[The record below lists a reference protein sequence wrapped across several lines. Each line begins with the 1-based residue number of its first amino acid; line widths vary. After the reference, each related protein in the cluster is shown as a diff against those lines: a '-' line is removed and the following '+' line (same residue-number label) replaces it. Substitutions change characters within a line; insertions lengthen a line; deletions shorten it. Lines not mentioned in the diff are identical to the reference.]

1 MHWEIILSNG
11 QTWICESCQLLWDA
25 GWPEEPALC
34 NVLAEQL
41 IPHYNTKAS
50 VKGGGHFCFC
60 KVECPVQIKLQS
72 SLSSGQC
79 LCTMASAQLREY
91 CGVGTRWAR
100 QPHCKW
106 PCTIGG
112 ASQTQGTTSPPLFT
126 CASDNTTSGPH
137 RPKMLLLS
145 SHLPSVCI
153 AGFHMKGHKPP
164 QQVRDHLRHSRVTTK
179 SVLPPAVHCTAAQ
192 LPLQRGFQ
200 VKTE

>member
-1 MHWEIILSNG
+1 MGKPESVNPASSFGMRVG
-11 QTWICESCQLLWDA
+11 QKSQHCAMCW
-25 GWPEEPALC
+25 
-34 NVLAEQL
+34 
-41 IPHYNTKAS
+41 
-50 VKGGGHFCFC
+50 
-60 KVECPVQIKLQS
+60 QS
-72 SLSSGQC
+72 SSYPTTTPRPASREVA
-79 LCTMASAQLREY
+79 TSASAKWSVQSKSNYKAPSALGRACAWWLPHSSENI
-91 CGVGTRWAR
+91 VGWG
-100 QPHCKW
+100 QDGPGNHCKW

-179 SVLPPAVHCTAAQ
+179 LVLPPAVHCTAAQ